1 MKVSQSLSDSLR
13 LYGLYSPRNS
23 PGQNTGVSSMLLLQ
37 GTFPTRGLN
46 PGLLHCRQSLYQ
58 LSHKGSPG
66 LPNSTTL
73 QCTWKIS
80 NMGQADKFHFISP
93 CQLVGFIFLICCLEK
108 EFGTEFRF
116 RRASL
121 MVQVIKKSV
130 CNVGDLGS
138 VSG

>member
-1 MKVSQSLSDSLR
+1 
-13 LYGLYSPRNS
+13 
-23 PGQNTGVSSMLLLQ
+23 MLLLQ
-37 GTFPTRGLN
+37 GTFPTQGLN

-108 EFGTEFRF
+108 EFGAEFRF

-121 MVQVIKKSV
+121 IVQVIKNLSAM
-130 CNVGDLGS
+130 
-138 VSG
+138 